1 MRLGIIGF
9 GNMGQAFALCLSK
22 KLGKENI
29 VVYDV
34 DPTKRQ
40 VAVENGFPFASDVKF
55 LIDASDIVM
64 IAVKPKDA
72 KTVLKALKSA
82 KNKLILSIMAGVSI
96 FDIEEEIGEDKK
108 IVRVMPNLGV
118 AVGYGVMAITDNG
131 KLTENERSKVE
142 EVLITCGSLFR
153 IDERFFDSF
162 TALAGSGPAFVLEFI
177 DGLAL
182 AGVREGFSYQQALK
196 IVIDTLIGS
205 ARLLKELGG
214 NPNEW
219 ITRVSSP
226 GGTTIEGIKYL
237 EEKGFKGTL
246 MRCIEETVEKA
257 RRLKG

>member
-1 MRLGIIGF
+1 MRVGIIGF

-22 KLGKENI
+22 KVGKENI

-40 VAVENGFPFASDVKF
+40 IAIENGFAFASNAKF
-55 LIDASDIVM
+55 LIDTSDIVM

-72 KTVLKALKSA
+72 KNVLKDLKDA

-96 FDIEEEIGEDKK
+96 FDLEEEIGRDKK

-118 AVGYGVMAITDNG
+118 AVGKGVMAITDNG
-131 KLTENERSKVE
+131 KLNKE
-142 EVLITCGSLFR
+142 ESDKLEEILITCGSLYR
-153 IDERFFDSF
+153 IDERLFDSF
-162 TALAGSGPAFVLEFI
+162 TALAGSAPAFVFEFI

-182 AGVREGFSYQQALK
+182 AGVREGFNYGQALN
-196 IVIDTLIGS
+196 IVLDTIIGS
-205 ARLLKELGG
+205 AKLLKDLGG

-226 GGTTIEGIKYL
+226 GGTTIEGLKYL
-237 EEKGFKGTL
+237 EEKGFKGIL
-246 MRCIEETVEKA
+246 MGCIEKTTEKA
-257 RRLKG
+257 KKLKG